1 MSQDI
6 FNDIVGGIPYEKEI
20 VKIQNN
26 IKKKISETN
35 TEGVVFGLS
44 GGIDSAVIAYL
55 CNNAVKDKILAIIMP
70 DSKISPESETNDA
83 IQIVDELGINY
94 KLLDINLIHK
104 EYSKVI
110 EPNDKALG
118 NLRARIRMNVLYY
131 YGNSKN
137 LLVLGSSDKSEFNIG
152 YFTKFGDG
160 AADVLPIAS
169 LYKTQIREMAGYLDI
184 PKSII
189 NKKSSP
195 HLWPNHEAEHEI
207 GATYEEIDTILYC
220 ILELKLPIDKI
231 SNTAGI
237 SEEKVQKIYQL
248 YKKSKH
254 KRITAEIL

>member
-1 MSQDI
+1 
-6 FNDIVGGIPYEKEI
+6 
-20 VKIQNN
+20 
-26 IKKKISETN
+26 
-35 TEGVVFGLS
+35 
-44 GGIDSAVIAYL
+44 
-55 CNNAVKDKILAIIMP
+55 
-70 DSKISPESETNDA
+70 
-83 IQIVDELGINY
+83 
-94 KLLDINLIHK
+94 
-104 EYSKVI
+104 
-110 EPNDKALG
+110 
-118 NLRARIRMNVLYY
+118 MNVLYY
-131 YGNSKN
+131 YANLKN

-169 LYKTQIREMAGYLDI
+169 LYKTQVREMAKYLGIDE
-184 PKSII
+184 SII
-189 NKKSSP
+189 ISKKSSP

-231 SNTAGI
+231 SNTAEI

>member
-1 MSQDI
+1 MNQDI
-6 FNDIVGGIPYEKEI
+6 LEDIVNGVKYEDEI
-20 VKIQNN
+20 NRIQNK
-26 IKKKISETN
+26 IEKKILETK
-35 TEGVVFGLS
+35 TDGVIFGLS

-55 CNNAVKDKILAIIMP
+55 CNNAIKDKTLAIIMP

-83 IQIVDELGINY
+83 IQIVDKLGINY

-104 EYSKVI
+104 EYSKVL

-118 NLRARIRMNVLYY
+118 NLRARIRMNILYY
-131 YGNSKN
+131 YGNAKN

-169 LYKTQIREMAGYLDI
+169 LYKTQIREMARHLDI
-184 PKSII
+184 SNSII
-189 NKKSSP
+189 EKKSSP

-207 GATYEEIDTILYC
+207 GATYEEIDTILYS
-220 ILELKLPIDKI
+220 ILELKFPIDEISKSTKI
-231 SNTAGI
+231 N
-237 SEEKVQKIYQL
+237 EEKVQKIYQL

-254 KRITAEIL
+254 KRITSEIL

>member
-1 MSQDI
+1 MDQEIFESIISSIVYEDKIDEIQD
-6 FNDIVGGIPYEKEI
+6 
-20 VKIQNN
+20 N

-55 CNNAVKDKILAIIMP
+55 CNNAVKEKTLAIIMP
-70 DSKISPESETNDA
+70 DSKISPELETSDA
-83 IQIVDELGINY
+83 IKIVDELGLDY
-94 KLLDINLIHK
+94 KLLDINSIHK
-104 EYSKVI
+104 EFSKVL

-131 YGNSKN
+131 YGNVKN
-137 LLVLGSSDKSEFNIG
+137 LLVLGSSDRSEFSIG

-169 LYKTQIREMAGYLDI
+169 LYKTQIREMAAYLGI
-184 PKSII
+184 PASII

-207 GATYEEIDTILYC
+207 GASYEEIDTILHS
-220 ILELKLPIDKI
+220 ILDLKIPMDKI
-231 SNTAGI
+231 SKTI
-237 SEEKVQKIYQL
+237 EIDEEKIQKIYQL
-248 YKKSKH
+248 YKKNKH